1 MILAAPL
8 VIPFAKAVGLSIGTL
23 GMAALADQVN
33 DYIQEN
39 PEESMKILSTLVPG
53 IGIGQIFMSKEDKIS
68 LEDLE
73 DMTDEEAQDLSKEEK
88 AELMKQAGKRR
99 DRELSIAT
107 SEKIGLTY
115 PDRKK
120 QDIEYE
126 IDERYDEGGVEE
138 KKAPFDY
145 TKFFRK
151 RRADGGAIGIEV
163 LFREKKNL
171 GGLLTG
177 QAKSIYDSMM
187 AAGYFTEDEIRNAII
202 NAGYEIP
209 GETPTQDTGII
220 ASAPNIINQGGG
232 GGDGL
237 PPGPTFNRN
246 DLLGTSDY
254 QGTGPG
260 FIESILGIPA
270 ALVNAYAKISPGINF
285 VKSIF
290 KPNVE
295 RINKINV
302 DAVMRAEEERK
313 AKAAA
318 ERAAFLAEQQRTNIA
333 SQLGGPDGTSG
344 GQYQGGAA
352 FASANPYG
360 GSGTMDDLG
369 ADSFKDGGLVTMFV
383 EKR

>member
-1 MILAAPL
+1 
-8 VIPFAKAVGLSIGTL
+8 
-23 GMAALADQVN
+23 
-33 DYIQEN
+33 
-39 PEESMKILSTLVPG
+39 
-53 IGIGQIFMSKEDKIS
+53 
-68 LEDLE
+68 
-73 DMTDEEAQDLSKEEK
+73 
-88 AELMKQAGKRR
+88 
-99 DRELSIAT
+99 
-107 SEKIGLTY
+107 
-115 PDRKK
+115 
-120 QDIEYE
+120 
-126 IDERYDEGGVEE
+126 
-138 KKAPFDY
+138 
-145 TKFFRK
+145 
-151 RRADGGAIGIEV
+151 
-163 LFREKKNL
+163 
-171 GGLLTG
+171 
-177 QAKSIYDSMM
+177 MM

-232 GGDGL
+232 GGDGP

-383 EKR
+383 DKK